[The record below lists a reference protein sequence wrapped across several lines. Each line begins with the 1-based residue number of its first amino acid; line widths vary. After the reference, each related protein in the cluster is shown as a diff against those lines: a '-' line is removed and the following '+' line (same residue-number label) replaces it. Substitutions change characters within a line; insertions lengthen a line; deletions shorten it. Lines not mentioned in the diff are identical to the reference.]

1 MLELGRAVMPTH
13 EIASAMDSRRV
24 DLPAA
29 RPANSAVPYANRV
42 AYLDRRAAHGRTS
55 ADTGPPRS
63 HALHRRAGAPGD
75 AANAAR
81 AVSHHREPRSSSTS
95 SWPPWA
101 EQTCGA
107 AGPSAVAHRKSVDRT
122 LRDAATPAAQRK
134 PRGAVTG
141 DTPAVVGCR
150 APRENPRPPA
160 RHARNMSP
168 VLPQPTLRLR
178 ATEEVVKLAGHSGC
192 RPATSPRAATA
203 EFARGHLTTRCLVGT
218 LSRRCVG
225 PPSATQPPHS
235 LHARRRRCRAP
246 AGLRRR
252 RLRAVPNPSA
262 AAVGPV
268 DRRG

>member
-1 MLELGRAVMPTH
+1 MTGSVPEKDLPSVIGPCPQSGAANGPGTSPWAPPSEDVHRAGTRPCSDAYARDRERDGQSTRRPASSPSGEQRSSVRQPGSLSRSSRSSWQNFRGHGTPAVPRPSPT
-13 EIASAMDSRRV
+13 SRR
-24 DLPAA
+24 
-29 RPANSAVPYANRV
+29 
-42 AYLDRRAAHGRTS
+42 
-55 ADTGPPRS
+55 
-63 HALHRRAGAPGD
+63 APGD

-192 RPATSPRAATA
+192 RPATSPRARPPQNSHAAT
-203 EFARGHLTTRCLVGT
+203 
-218 LSRRCVG
+218 
-225 PPSATQPPHS
+225 
-235 LHARRRRCRAP
+235 
-246 AGLRRR
+246 
-252 RLRAVPNPSA
+252 
-262 AAVGPV
+262 
-268 DRRG
+268 